1 MKNVNNPYFLF
12 NPTNL
17 TPNALKSIILESKE

>member
-17 TPNALKSIILESKE
+17 TPNAHKPITLESKE